1 MLRIFYLQ
9 SYQRLFSGIDL
20 NLKFPILVKT
30 NFMANSTFKSF
41 KEFYPFYL
49 SEHKNKTSRILHF
62 IGTFLVLGL
71 LVFLLVS
78 QKEARFWIALPLTG
92 YGFAWVGHAFFEK
105 NKPATFKHPLW
116 SLRGDFTMFFDIL
129 RGKRGFDATKD

>member
-1 MLRIFYLQ
+1 M
-9 SYQRLFSGIDL
+9 
-20 NLKFPILVKT
+20 NLTLKIAKLVKT
-30 NFMANSTFKSF
+30 NFMDDSTFKSF

-105 NKPATFKHPLW
+105 NKPATFKHPMW
-116 SLRGDFTMFFDIL
+116 SLRGDFTLFFDIL
-129 RGKRGFDATKD
+129 IGKRGFDAAKD

>member
-1 MLRIFYLQ
+1 
-9 SYQRLFSGIDL
+9 
-20 NLKFPILVKT
+20 
-30 NFMANSTFKSF
+30 MANSTFKSF

-78 QKEARFWIALPLTG
+78 QKEARFWIALPLIG

-105 NKPATFKHPLW
+105 NNPATFKHPWW
-116 SLRGDFTMFFDIL
+116 SLRGDFTLFFDIL
-129 RGKRGFDATKD
+129 RGKRGFEATKD